1 MSSGQHYM
9 QSRSFA
15 PDSEPAHQYR
25 LASQPFFTPILL
37 PQSHIP
43 RNNRG
48 NLGSGSIPPINHSTS
63 HGSMSVMPGISTYP
77 VQTRYDHGY
86 PNSLPVHSMASS
98 RAPVHPVPL
107 NVRTLSHNHTAPQWG
122 PPIMSSV
129 DPVEYVRYPISNF
142 RVCLIILASSTP
154 VFKRGTI

>member
-63 HGSMSVMPGISTYP
+63 H
-77 VQTRYDHGY
+77 HGY